1 MEFLVRIHFSYLQMV
16 LIHLVLVDEINVT
29 ILSNHSIS
37 SGDLYQTDT
46 KKLSGNNE
54 GDSITGDLGF
64 KNIPHY

>member
-1 MEFLVRIHFSYLQMV
+1 M
-16 LIHLVLVDEINVT
+16 DEINVT

>member
-1 MEFLVRIHFSYLQMV
+1 MGIGIVH
-16 LIHLVLVDEINVT
+16 VDMNEKIGHQYET